1 MTSKEFPPNSQRILY
16 TMPNLT
22 RIPLSNGWQ
31 FKQAHT
37 EEDFLPVHGFPTTNH
52 LDLLYH
58 QKIPDPTKDLNSD
71 EIQWVG
77 LKPWLYRTTFDHD
90 EDTAENIVLVFE
102 GLDTH
107 SSIMLNGELL
117 LKTDNMFLEYRVDVI
132 NKLKKL
138 NNILEIEFESTFLV
152 GKALEKAQGFKN
164 LFWNG
169 DSSRMNVR
177 KVPCHYGWDW

>member
-1 MTSKEFPPNSQRILY
+1 MTA
-16 TMPNLT
+16 LT
-22 RIPLSNGWQ
+22 RQSLSEGWK
-31 FKQAHT
+31 FKQGESDDEWLQVHT
-37 EEDFLPVHGFPTTNH
+37 FPTTIH

-58 QKIPDPTKDLNSD
+58 DKIPDPRKDLNSD

-77 LKPWLYRTTFDHD
+77 EKSWLYQTTFDYTVD
-90 EDTAENIVLVFE
+90 NAEKKTILVFE

-107 SSIMLNGELL
+107 ASVLLNGELL
-117 LKTDNMFLEYRVDVI
+117 IKTDNMFLEYRVDVTSQI
-132 NKLKKL
+132 RPRDNT
-138 NNILEIEFESTFLV
+138 LEILFESTFLV
-152 GKALEKAQGFKN
+152 GKALEKQQGFQN